1 MQKMSRL
8 LGVITFLLF
17 AASCSTDSPSDHSA
31 NLKSVGDSAN
41 ALLSDDQ
48 FTSMNI
54 EIVYVE
60 GYAPSTSAIAGFKS
74 FLQERV
80 YKPDG
85 ITISMRPVSSS
96 GKAPFSIQEIG
107 DIEQKN
113 RSTYNTGDEIA
124 VFIYFADGSNEDD
137 DSKKEVVLGSAF
149 RNTSIVVYEKTIEN
163 FAAKANAP
171 SKSVLENAVLDHE
184 FGHLFGLVDMGSEPQ
199 SDHLDSDPDHKGH
212 CNVPGCLMRSSLEFG
227 TGVVDITSGG
237 SVPVL
242 DAQCIADLQANGG
255 K

>member
-1 MQKMSRL
+1 MSRL
-8 LGVITFLLF
+8 LGLITFLLF
-17 AASCSTDSPSDHSA
+17 AVACSTDSPSDHSS

-41 ALLSDDQ
+41 ALLSDEQ

-54 EIVYVE
+54 EIMYVD
-60 GYAPSTSAIAGFKS
+60 GYAPSTAAINGFKN
-74 FLQERV
+74 FLQERI

-85 ITISMRPVSSS
+85 IKISMRAVPSS
-96 GKAPFSIQEIG
+96 GKAPFDIHEIG

-113 RSTYNTGDEIA
+113 RSVYNAGDEIA
-124 VFIYFADGSNEDD
+124 IFIYFADGSNEEDD
-137 DSKKEVVLGSAF
+137 AKEEVVLGSAF

-163 FAAKANAP
+163 FASKPNAP

-199 SDHLDSDPDHKGH
+199 SDHLDTDPGHKGH
-212 CNVPGCLMRSSLEFG
+212 CDVPGCLMRASLEFG
-227 TGVVDITSGG
+227 TGVVDITSDG

-242 DAQCIADLQANGG
+242 DAQCIADLRANGG